1 MQLAVRTVPHSY
13 LRKQK
18 NSDKH
23 EKQAER
29 ISAKEVPPACFIL
42 LWNENAISRH
52 LQPSLKM
59 LKIPSLYLNKLNY
72 IAKLRYFCL
81 IFPQKNISVAL

>member
-52 LQPSLKM
+52 LQNPCQKKKIHTFGMSL
-59 LKIPSLYLNKLNY
+59 LFRDIT
-72 IAKLRYFCL
+72 
-81 IFPQKNISVAL
+81 

>member
-1 MQLAVRTVPHSY
+1 MQPAVRIVPHSY

-29 ISAKEVPPACFIL
+29 ISAKEVPPACFIFYYG
-42 LWNENAISRH
+42 
-52 LQPSLKM
+52 M
-59 LKIPSLYLNKLNY
+59 
-72 IAKLRYFCL
+72 
-81 IFPQKNISVAL
+81 